1 MFAVMTAEITVLSL
15 CALLCAAASLKL
27 KISFCADQSLG
38 SLCADLHV
46 GKARVAKIRLFSAG
60 NSFYGQVN
68 ASDPK
73 KLRFVK
79 KKKSSVS
86 ALKFLKN
93 FSFYADEFTLNV
105 TLKGGDYPDVFVLE
119 CAARCALALLS
130 AFVKCPEARCSI
142 IRSADAK
149 GLLVNGSMT
158 VSVGELLSSAVYAL
172 SLSRKK
178 AQAAKA

>member
-46 GKARVAKIRLFSAG
+46 GKARAAKIRLFSAG

-73 KLRFVK
+73 KLRFEMMWQVY
-79 KKKSSVS
+79 VR
-86 ALKFLKN
+86 ARRNYRAFLRLK
-93 FSFYADEFTLNV
+93 
-105 TLKGGDYPDVFVLE
+105 
-119 CAARCALALLS
+119 R
-130 AFVKCPEARCSI
+130 R
-142 IRSADAK
+142 IRWK
-149 GLLVNGSMT
+149 
-158 VSVGELLSSAVYAL
+158 
-172 SLSRKK
+172 
-178 AQAAKA
+178 

>member
-46 GKARVAKIRLFSAG
+46 GKARAAKIRLFSAG

-68 ASDPK
+68 ARDPK

-105 TLKGGDYPDVFVLE
+105 TLKGGDYPDVFVRE
-119 CAARCALALLS
+119 GAARCALALLS

-178 AQAAKA
+178 APAAKA